1 MVLERELVM
10 GFFDWDTAKVTIA
23 SFTGLSNWYIE
34 TIDIWLKCGISLVSL
49 IYIILKIRELV
60 TSKGK

>member
-1 MVLERELVM
+1 MN
-10 GFFDWDTAKVTIA
+10 FFDWDTAKVTLA

-34 TIDIWLKCGISLVSL
+34 TIDVWLKCGISMASL

-60 TSKGK
+60 ASKGK

>member
-23 SFTGLSNWYIE
+23 SFTGLSNWML
-34 TIDIWLKCGISLVSL
+34 TVDIWMKCGISIASL

-60 TSKGK
+60 TNKRR